1 MNQGVSVQLKIN
13 NQRVAEDLK
22 KIISSMEGFYLRD
35 SEDTGSCDL
44 LIIEIGNNLRKEIH
58 RLHSMTNTGS
68 IREIFMTSANLDP
81 RMVVEARKAGVK
93 KILTQPIKKEEV
105 RKALL
110 KLKENE
116 MVSSPSKENQQSGK
130 IIYIMGCKGGIGT
143 TTVALNLASSLAEID
158 KSRSVVLTDMTFPFG
173 DMSILLNVK
182 PSPNW
187 AQLGKNIS
195 RIDSSLIKSILFEH
209 PTGFFVLPSPSDE
222 NGRQGM
228 NPESMEKL
236 LSAMQKGLDFIV
248 IDGGKSLSY
257 VSVKVLKMAEL
268 ILMVTSANS
277 PCIANVNRLFSIL
290 QTIEPSLDEKVRI
303 VLNRYQ
309 KYFSIP
315 LEKMEKE
322 LNKTIFWKIPN
333 DFQTVTEAI
342 NQGKTLCEVGSGRG
356 ICKAFRELAALL
368 LVDGKKESEKK
379 GFLGRLTNE
388 PQLLDLALTF
398 DHKPKSA

>member
-22 KIISSMEGFYLRD
+22 KIISSMDGFYLKN
-35 SEDTGSCDL
+35 SEDTGFCDL
-44 LIIEIGNNLRKEIH
+44 LIIEIGDNLRKEI
-58 RLHSMTNTGS
+58 RSLHSMTNTGS

-93 KILTQPIKKEEV
+93 KILAQPIKKEEV
-105 RKALL
+105 RNALL
-110 KLKENE
+110 KLKEKE
-116 MVSSPSKENQQSGK
+116 RVPSPSKENRQSGK
-130 IIYIMGCKGGIGT
+130 IIYVMGCKGGIGT

-158 KSRSVVLTDMTFPFG
+158 KSRSVVLTDITFPFG

-195 RIDSSLIKSILFEH
+195 RIDSSLLKGILFEH
-209 PTGFFVLPSPSDE
+209 PTGFFVLPSPSEE
-222 NGRQGM
+222 NERQGM

-290 QTIEPSLDEKVRI
+290 QTIEPSLEEKVRI

-356 ICKAFRELAALL
+356 ICKAFRELATLL
-368 LVDGKKESEKK
+368 LVEGKKESEKK

-398 DHKPKSA
+398 NHKPKSA

>member
-1 MNQGVSVQLKIN
+1 MA
-13 NQRVAEDLK
+13 AEDLK
-22 KIISSMEGFYLRD
+22 EIISSMEGFYLTD
-35 SEDTGSCDL
+35 AEDTGSCDL
-44 LIIEIGNNLRKEIH
+44 LIIEIGDNLRKEI
-58 RLHSMTNTGS
+58 RSLYSLKNTGS
-68 IREIFMTSANLDP
+68 IREIFMTSAVLDP

-93 KILTQPIKKEEV
+93 KILAQPIKKEEV

-110 KLKENE
+110 KLKEKE
-116 MVSSPSKENQQSGK
+116 RVSSPSKENRQSGK

-182 PSPNW
+182 PFPNW
-187 AQLGKNIS
+187 AQLGKNIIS
-195 RIDSSLIKSILFEH
+195 RVDSSFLKSLLFEH
-209 PTGFFVLPSPSDE
+209 PAGFFVLPSPSE
-222 NGRQGM
+222 KNGRQGM

-236 LSAMQKGLDFIV
+236 LCAIQKGLDFIV

-268 ILMVTSANS
+268 ILVVTSANS

-290 QTIEPSLDEKVRI
+290 QTIEPSLEEKVRI

-342 NQGKTLCEVGSGRG
+342 NKGKTLCEVGSGRG
-356 ICKAFRELAALL
+356 ICRAFRELAALL
-368 LVDGKKESEKK
+368 LVDGKKESEK
-379 GFLGRLTNE
+379 GRLTNE

-398 DHKPKSA
+398 NHKPKSA

>member
-368 LVDGKKESEKK
+368 LGDGKKESEKK
-379 GFLGRLTNE
+379 GFLRRLTNE